1 MPEMPEVS
9 GKRVHRLRHSV
20 EVAAPAG
27 AVFALLADTA
37 RRPLFSPHVV
47 HVERL
52 DFDGVRERLRVWES
66 AGGRIRSSLLVRVQ
80 HPHERRIEF
89 TQVGCES
96 PVGSMS
102 GEWTV
107 EEGADGRSVVTVAHE
122 FTVVG
127 DRADNAA
134 GERERLVTGDGA
146 RAELESLR
154 RIAESRAGLDDLVL
168 FVEESVRI
176 NGPGELLYDFLYRAA
191 DWPGLLP
198 HLRRLQLTEPSP
210 GVQILDYDVQLPD
223 GPVRTE
229 GAVRLCFPHAGRIVF
244 KQTVPAG
251 PVAAH
256 TGEWSV
262 LPDEHGVRVVARHT
276 VLLDESAVRAAL
288 PASERSATSGKSA
301 TSERSAT
308 EPASPS
314 VLELARRRVRQ
325 AIGRT
330 SLAILELAGQHA
342 ESSVRTL
349 PRRAAAAA
357 SSLP

>member
-1 MPEMPEVS
+1 MS
-9 GKRVHRLRHSV
+9 GMSGERVHRLRHTV

-37 RRPLFSPHVV
+37 RRPLYSPHVL
-47 HVERL
+47 HVEQL

-89 TQVGCES
+89 VRRGHGT
-96 PVGSMS
+96 PVESMS

-107 EEGADGRSVVTVAHE
+107 EEGAGGRSVVTVRHE
-122 FTVVG
+122 FTVAG
-127 DRADNAA
+127 DRDDEAA
-134 GERERLVTGDGA
+134 GEGLVTGYQA

-154 RIAESRAGLDDLVL
+154 RTAESRAGVDDLVL
-168 FVEESVRI
+168 SFEESVRV

-198 HLRRLQLTEPSP
+198 HMPRLRLTESSP
-210 GVQILDYDVQLPD
+210 GVQILDYDVRLPD
-223 GPVRTE
+223 GAAGTE
-229 GAVRLCFPHAGRIVF
+229 GSVRLCFPHAGRIVF
-244 KQTVPAG
+244 KQTLPSA

-256 TGEWSV
+256 AGEWSV
-262 LPDEHGVRVVARHT
+262 LPDEYGVRVIAQHT
-276 VLLDESAVRAAL
+276 VLLDEGAVRAAL
-288 PASERSATSGKSA
+288 SAPGKPAARGQLAASGKPLSG
-301 TSERSAT
+301 
-308 EPASPS
+308 PASPS

-325 AIGRT
+325 AIGRR

-349 PRRAAAAA
+349 PRRSAATAG
-357 SSLP
+357 SLP

>member
-1 MPEMPEVS
+1 MSGMPGE
-9 GKRVHRLRHSV
+9 RVHRLRHSL

-37 RRPLFSPHVV
+37 RRPLYSPHVV

-89 TQVGCES
+89 VQLGRET
-96 PVGSMS
+96 PVDSLS

-107 EEGADGRSVVTVAHE
+107 EEIAGGRSVVTVRHE
-122 FTVVG
+122 FTVAG
-127 DRADNAA
+127 DRDDDAA
-134 GERERLVTGDGA
+134 GEGLVTGDNA

-168 FVEESVRI
+168 SFEESVRVH
-176 NGPGELLYDFLYRAA
+176 GPGELLFDFLYRAA

-198 HLRRLQLTEPSP
+198 HMRRLDLTEPSP
-210 GVQILDYDVQLPD
+210 GVQILDYDVRLPD
-223 GPVRTE
+223 EAAHTG
-229 GAVRLCFPHAGRIVF
+229 GSVRLCFPHAGRIVF
-244 KQTVPAG
+244 KQTVPSG

-262 LPDEHGVRVVARHT
+262 LPDEHGVRVIAQHT
-276 VLLDESAVRAAL
+276 VLLDESALRAAL
-288 PASERSATSGKSA
+288 PEWGKSA
-301 TSERSAT
+301 TG
-308 EPASPS
+308 PVSPS

-342 ESSVRTL
+342 ESSVRSL
-349 PRRAAAAA
+349 PRRAAVTAG
-357 SSLP
+357 SLP